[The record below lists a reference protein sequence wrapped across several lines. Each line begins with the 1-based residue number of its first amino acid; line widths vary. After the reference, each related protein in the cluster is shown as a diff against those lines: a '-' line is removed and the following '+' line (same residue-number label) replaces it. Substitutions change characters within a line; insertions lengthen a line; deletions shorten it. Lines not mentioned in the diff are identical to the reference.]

1 MKNQEIKVGK
11 YNAFYPIENLKQSL
25 VNRDIV
31 KNHSD
36 LFSKKI
42 SEYGWMSPIIIDDNG
57 NIIEGH
63 HRALSAEKLQLKTVP
78 AYIVDWVDTNDLNEY
93 QKCIINLNNS
103 NRKWGA
109 IDYLKSFSRNKEE
122 YLFVFKKFNQAS
134 KIFSVGNV
142 LNIYFNCGTNQTFKD
157 GNSKIK
163 DKEFSDYLFNN
174 FLRLKS
180 LYGGVKF
187 QAFTINRVCSF
198 VHQKIK
204 GNKKEMEFLFKQL
217 ESLAKQNSPLLSSVE
232 MIRPWLNEQLG
243 IYRTK

>member
-1 MKNQEIKVGK
+1 MKNTNFYK
-11 YNAFYPIENLKQSL
+11 Y
-25 VNRDIV
+25 
-31 KNHSD
+31 
-36 LFSKKI
+36 
-42 SEYGWMSPIIIDDNG
+42 
-57 NIIEGH
+57 
-63 HRALSAEKLQLKTVP
+63 
-78 AYIVDWVDTNDLNEY
+78 
-93 QKCIINLNNS
+93 
-103 NRKWGA
+103 
-109 IDYLKSFSRNKEE
+109 
-122 YLFVFKKFNQAS
+122 
-134 KIFSVGNV
+134 
-142 LNIYFNCGTNQTFKD
+142 
-157 GNSKIK
+157 
-163 DKEFSDYLFNN
+163 N